1 MKNTT
6 MEMFKFGEDGSATI
20 RKILERHLGDIW
32 YFTLS
37 LEGFTE
43 NVELSISS

>member
-1 MKNTT
+1 MERTLDGMFRFWKDNT
-6 MEMFKFGEDGSATI
+6 ATI
-20 RKILERHLGDIW
+20 REISDKHLGDIW

-43 NVELSISS
+43 SIELSISP